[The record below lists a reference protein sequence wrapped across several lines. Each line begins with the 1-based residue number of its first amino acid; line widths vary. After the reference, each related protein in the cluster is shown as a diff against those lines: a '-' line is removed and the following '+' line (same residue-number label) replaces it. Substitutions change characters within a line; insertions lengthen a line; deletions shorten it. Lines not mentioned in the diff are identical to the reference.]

1 MAADD
6 EPRIPF
12 ISPDID
18 AEALAD
24 WFDAGFPL
32 EFCASDSFDPGLVDA
47 LCFAGFI
54 PMATLDPETGAEFLL
69 PKLHLSRAIVEPG
82 AVAATRTAR
91 RESRRYL
98 LGADGRFDE
107 VLELCART
115 HGEEWLRPPLRA
127 AFREL
132 FATRSERSSR
142 FASFELYAA
151 DGASAPSRAP
161 TQAPS
166 RAPRL
171 VAGEIGVFAGAC
183 YTSLTGFR
191 TLPGSGTVQLAAVA
205 GYLLAAGARLWD
217 LGMPL
222 DYKFTL
228 GATRASR
235 GEFLGLFR
243 AARSAS
249 VERPP
254 AEALVPAREL
264 IDRSRRGGD

>member
-1 MAADD
+1 METDD

-12 ISPDID
+12 IRADID
-18 AEALAD
+18 AESLAD

-32 EFCASDSFDPGLVDA
+32 EFCASDSFDPGLVDS

-54 PMATLDPETGAEFLL
+54 PMATRDQETGTEYLL
-69 PKLHLSRAIVEPG
+69 PKLHLGRAIVEPG
-82 AVAATRTAR
+82 AVAATKTAR
-91 RESRRYL
+91 RESGRYL

-127 AFREL
+127 TFREL

-151 DGASAPSRAP
+151 GGPSAPA
-161 TQAPS
+161 QAPQ
-166 RAPRL
+166 L

-205 GYLLAAGARLWD
+205 GYLLAAGARIWD

-222 DYKFTL
+222 DYKFSL
-228 GATRASR
+228 GATCVSR

-249 VERPP
+249 LRMPP
-254 AEALVPAREL
+254 ADGLVPAREL
-264 IDRSRRGGD
+264 IDRLQAGAG